1 VSRTDWLIS
10 LHVLAAFALVA
21 GYVLFGVMIAWSWR
35 REKPAEMVRLTG
47 ISRTGNALVGVGA
60 IGTLLLGI
68 WLAIE
73 IDAYS
78 ILDGWIVAALVLWAI
93 AMETGRRSGALYAR
107 AGTRAGELSAAGEEG
122 PSPELRAILR
132 DRRALMWQ
140 TLSSLAV
147 LVLLWDMIYK
157 PGA

>member
-1 VSRTDWLIS
+1 MSRYDWILS
-10 LHVLAAFALVA
+10 LHVLGAFALIA

-35 REKPAEMVRLTG
+35 RETPAEMLRLTV
-47 ISRTGNALVGVGA
+47 ISRTGNVLMWIGA

-68 WLAIE
+68 WLAI
-73 IDAYS
+73 DVDGYS
-78 ILDGWIVAALVLWAI
+78 ILDGWILAALVLWAV

-107 AGTRAGELSAAGEEG
+107 AGTRAGELSAAGQEG
-122 PSPELRAILR
+122 PSTELREILR

-140 TLSSLAV
+140 ALSTLAV
-147 LVLLWDMIYK
+147 LLLLYDMIYK